1 MLARKDS
8 LIVIDLLYFGRE
20 ITDAPLKR
28 FDLDVGSSLGQLMA
42 VLWKAVHVTIEI
54 VGAFVRLCQMGLTHQ
69 DLARKIEALER
80 KYDGNF
86 QVVFEAIRELMEPPP
101 PKKKGRIGF

>member
-28 FDLDVGSSLGQLMA
+28 FDLDVN
-42 VLWKAVHVTIEI
+42 
-54 VGAFVRLCQMGLTHQ
+54 R
-69 DLARKIEALER
+69 
-80 KYDGNF
+80 
-86 QVVFEAIRELMEPPP
+86 
-101 PKKKGRIGF
+101 